1 MGSLLPTPAPGEFS
15 RAQGTGTAPS
25 GAGGRS
31 AEQPN
36 SNKFF
41 QLNEPILHA
50 RCYVTGHMC
59 DFTDFSG
66 QPHSAKSCYYY
77 LQMREQRRSIFDKVT
92 QLLCNRV
99 GT

>member
-36 SNKFF
+36 SNKVF

-50 RCYVTGHMC
+50 
-59 DFTDFSG
+59 
-66 QPHSAKSCYYY
+66 AKSCYYY
-77 LQMREQRRSIFDKVT
+77 LQMREQRRSILDKVT